1 MHRPSRSIRYL
12 NFREM
17 LPRVVFAKRTCG
29 LLRMSSARL
38 LRHHDVKGRGAFSY
52 SFCGQVAADS
62 MAYRSHYRTNI
73 AYGTVQPYSTS
84 EAEEPQA
91 KSKKRKTLEKI
102 QQQHMRNIEKFDKAK
117 VAKMKKKE
125 HEMKHE
131 IKAMRGSDGFLEFEE
146 IDPPWKDREGPYK
159 PRYLLDDANWL
170 LRKSKKADLLIGGTS
185 IFVCCAMGASVYFSD
200 LPPI

>member
-1 MHRPSRSIRYL
+1 
-12 NFREM
+12 M

-84 EAEEPQA
+84 EAEESQA

-117 VAKMKKKE
+117 VECLAPWIE
-125 HEMKHE
+125 
-131 IKAMRGSDGFLEFEE
+131 REE
-146 IDPPWKDREGPYK
+146 AI
-159 PRYLLDDANWL
+159 
-170 LRKSKKADLLIGGTS
+170 
-185 IFVCCAMGASVYFSD
+185 
-200 LPPI
+200 

>member
-1 MHRPSRSIRYL
+1 
-12 NFREM
+12 
-17 LPRVVFAKRTCG
+17 
-29 LLRMSSARL
+29 
-38 LRHHDVKGRGAFSY
+38 
-52 SFCGQVAADS
+52 
-62 MAYRSHYRTNI
+62 
-73 AYGTVQPYSTS
+73 
-84 EAEEPQA
+84 
-91 KSKKRKTLEKI
+91 
-102 QQQHMRNIEKFDKAK
+102 
-117 VAKMKKKE
+117 
-125 HEMKHE
+125 MKHE